1 MLQKKIEN
9 CALWGNIVRES
20 WILCI
25 HELKI
30 YLRDKIHYPTGS
42 YLFKVNKGNTRAM
55 PEICSKL
62 KIRTP
67 ELCQWRSPRFLIR
80 NFKHIS
86 LSISKC
92 LLGTFRYNH
101 IFLWY
106 NYFTIYCDNF
116 KSRSS
121 HRRCS
126 VRKGVLRNFEKFTGK
141 HLC

>member
-1 MLQKKIEN
+1 MLQKKIES
-9 CALWGNIVRES
+9 CALRGNIVRES

-30 YLRDKIHYPTGS
+30 YLRDKIHYPTSS

-55 PEICSKL
+55 HEIRSKL
-62 KIRTP
+62 KIKTP
-67 ELCQWRSPRFLIR
+67 ELCQWRFPGFFLS

-126 VRKGVLRNFEKFTGK
+126 VRKGILRNFEKFTGK